1 MMVAL
6 PRELAGINR
15 GGQAMKLKS
24 RFVFGLSLV
33 TVAAFSTTTAR
44 GQQLRDAFRKVNQSV
59 VTVRTKR
66 VDVPPLP
73 GQVISL
79 IDGVGSGVLISNDG
93 KVLTAAHVVQTA
105 DAALVEF
112 PDGQDSIARVIAS
125 DVRSDVALLQL
136 QKPPKG
142 IIPATLGDSDKVE
155 VGDQIF
161 VIGAPYGISQTL
173 TAGHLSGRRRVDK
186 EGETQKY
193 IELLQTD
200 AAVNGG
206 NSGSPMFDMNGQ
218 IVGIVSTIMSQS
230 GGSEGLAFA
239 TASNTAKRFLLDR
252 KPFWSGIDGVL
263 VTGDLAKALNLPQ
276 PAGFLVQRIGEGSVG
291 SRLRMNGGTLRVTIQ
306 GTDLL
311 LGGDIILSVND
322 IDVTVPTM
330 TESFALAAGDSYDR
344 IANTICSLKPGDA
357 LVLKVLREGQ
367 VVKLTTTIEP

>member
-1 MMVAL
+1 MEIKNRSGFLITLVAL
-6 PRELAGINR
+6 AVMP
-15 GGQAMKLKS
+15 M
-24 RFVFGLSLV
+24 
-33 TVAAFSTTTAR
+33 TAS

-66 VDVPPLP
+66 VDFAPVP
-73 GQVISL
+73 GQVVSI

-105 DAALVEF
+105 DAALVQF

-125 DVRSDVALLQL
+125 DVRSDVALLKL
-136 QKPPKG
+136 QQPPKG
-142 IIPATLGDSDKVE
+142 ITPAALGDSDKVE

-173 TAGHLSGRRRVDK
+173 TAGHVSGRRRLDK
-186 EGETQKY
+186 DGEPQPY
-193 IELLQTD
+193 LEFLQTD

-218 IVGIVSTIMSQS
+218 VVGIVSTIMSQS

-252 KPFWSGIDGVL
+252 KPFWSGIDGML
-263 VTGDLAKALNLPQ
+263 VTGALAKALNLPQ

-291 SRLRMNGGTLRVTIQ
+291 SRLHINGGTLRVTIQ

-311 LGGDIILSVND
+311 LRGDIILSLHD
-322 IDVTVPTM
+322 IDVTAPTM
-330 TESFALAAGDSYDR
+330 TDSFALSAGDSYDHTV
-344 IANTICSLKPGDA
+344 NTIASLKAGDQ
-357 LVLKVLREGQ
+357 LVLKVLREGRI
-367 VVKLTTTIEP
+367 VKLTTTIEP